1 MTLKTFSSP
10 LAASSADRSS
20 IMHAENLTMDE
31 RLARANI
38 QIDEICKSSGV
49 PGASIGVIHNGDVI
63 HTYNFGYRDVG
74 NQLPT
79 TSDTV
84 YGIGSVTKSFIAAG
98 IARLVDD
105 KKLTWNTPVRDILP
119 EFEQDDANIA
129 ETLTIADILSHR
141 SGLAGSG
148 DMNLAFQ
155 GDGDMLLQK
164 ESLSSIVRQFKQLF
178 AVRRDWSYFVWGY
191 ALAGAIIEKVTNQS
205 IDTFMSETIFKP
217 LDLLNTTFDPNCVDP
232 AKFAEPYAGLQDGT
246 PFHLR
251 KRQVFKDTFFE
262 ASGGIYSNL
271 DDMLKWS
278 KAMLDAAQATPRLGC
293 SVLKQGPQILSSH
306 FAIKNP
312 SLRERSYGY
321 GWIRTQLPG
330 VVGLVGDNAGL
341 WDMEDSPIL
350 STPDQPLLMV
360 YHQGSTVGYYTFIAL
375 FPDSNSAVVVLIN
388 SIAISDAA
396 DWIGR
401 VFIQA
406 LFHLQD
412 NNDYVKLAEE
422 GNQRV
427 IKSYQDM
434 INERDEL
441 RQKHGSDQQIPSL
454 EAYVG
459 RYNNPNKPFHILIM
473 LSEENNSELV
483 LQFQGLKDQT
493 YKLRHLY
500 HHVFEW
506 ALNHDEAKR
515 RGRYPNTSLE
525 TYLFKFEVDGCGHVN
540 SFSWMTDP
548 SVPTKEVFIKVD
560 VASSERCQ
568 SQRQFSRS

>member
-1 MTLKTFSSP
+1 MTLKTFSRP
-10 LAASSADRSS
+10 LAASADRCSIKSTGTSS
-20 IMHAENLTMDE
+20 IKHVENFAMHK

-38 QIDEICKSSGV
+38 QVDEICKSSGV

-84 YGIGSVTKSFIAAG
+84 YGIGSVTKSF
-98 IARLVDD
+98 
-105 KKLTWNTPVRDILP
+105 
-119 EFEQDDANIA
+119 
-129 ETLTIADILSHR
+129 
-141 SGLAGSG
+141 
-148 DMNLAFQ
+148 
-155 GDGDMLLQK
+155 
-164 ESLSSIVRQFKQLF
+164 
-178 AVRRDWSYFVWGY
+178 
-191 ALAGAIIEKVTNQS
+191 
-205 IDTFMSETIFKP
+205 
-217 LDLLNTTFDPNCVDP
+217 
-232 AKFAEPYAGLQDGT
+232 
-246 PFHLR
+246 
-251 KRQVFKDTFFE
+251 FE

-293 SVLKQGPQILSSH
+293 SVLKQVPQILSSH
-306 FAIKNP
+306 IAIKNP

-350 STPDQPLLMV
+350 STPDQPLLMI

-427 IKSYQDM
+427 IKS
-434 INERDEL
+434 I
-441 RQKHGSDQQIPSL
+441 K
-454 EAYVG
+454 
-459 RYNNPNKPFHILIM
+459 IL
-473 LSEENNSELV
+473 S
-483 LQFQGLKDQT
+483 
-493 YKLRHLY
+493 
-500 HHVFEW
+500 
-506 ALNHDEAKR
+506 
-515 RGRYPNTSLE
+515 
-525 TYLFKFEVDGCGHVN
+525 
-540 SFSWMTDP
+540 
-548 SVPTKEVFIKVD
+548 TKGTN
-560 VASSERCQ
+560 
-568 SQRQFSRS
+568 

>member
-1 MTLKTFSSP
+1 MTLKKFSS
-10 LAASSADRSS
+10 LAAQSADKSS
-20 IMHAENLTMDE
+20 IKHAENLTMHE

-38 QIDEICKSSGV
+38 QVDEICKSSGV

-63 HTYNFGYRDVG
+63 HTYNFGYRDVD
-74 NQLPT
+74 NELPT

-84 YGIGSVTKSFIAAG
+84 YGIGSVTKSFVAAG
-98 IARLVDD
+98 IARLVED
-105 KKLTWNTPVRDILP
+105 KKLTWNTLVQDILP
-119 EFEQDDANIA
+119 EFKHEDAGIA
-129 ETLTIADILSHR
+129 ETLTIADLLSHR

-155 GDGDMLLQK
+155 GDGDMLLHK
-164 ESLSSIVRQFKQLF
+164 ESLFSIVRHFKQLF
-178 AVRRDWSYFVWGY
+178 PVRSNWSYFVWGY

-205 IDTFMSETIFKP
+205 INTFMSETIFEP
-217 LDLLNTTFDPNCVDP
+217 LGLNNTTFDLKTVDS
-232 AKFAEPYAGLQDGT
+232 AKLAEPYAGLQDGA

-251 KRQVFKDTFFE
+251 KRQVFADTFFE

-278 KAMLDAAQATPRLGC
+278 KAMLSAAQDTPGTDD
-293 SVLKQGPQILSSH
+293 SVLKQVPEILSNH
-306 FAIKNP
+306 IAIKNP

-350 STPDQPLLMV
+350 GTGDQPLLMI

-375 FPDSNSAVVVLIN
+375 FPDSNSAVVVLTN

-406 LFHLQD
+406 LFDLRD
-412 NNDYVKLAEE
+412 NHDYINLAEE
-422 GNQRV
+422 ANRRA
-427 IKSYQDM
+427 IKNHEDM
-434 INERDEL
+434 INARDEL
-441 RQKHGSDQQIPSL
+441 KQKHGSDQQIPSL
-454 EAYVG
+454 GAYVG
-459 RYNNPNKPFHILIM
+459 RYNNPNKPFHINIL
-473 LSEENNSELV
+473 LSDKSNSELE

-493 YKLRHLY
+493 YALRHLY

-506 ALNHDEAKR
+506 VLTHDEAKR
-515 RGRYPNTSLE
+515 RGRYSDTSLE
-525 TYLFKFEVDGCGHVN
+525 TFLFRFNVDEHGCVN
-540 SFSWMTDP
+540 SFLWTTDFG
-548 SVPTKEVFIKVD
+548 VQTKEVFIKLR
-560 VASSERCQ
+560 AES
-568 SQRQFSRS
+568 